1 MGIERGGEGFSELG
15 GGASEIVADT
25 VKGPL
30 SMVFQDGSAVVFPK
44 NFSPIQESGVV
55 LGGNAALVSTQEGS
69 SGGLVGEDPLSNKDF
84 TKLTEFSRF
93 LGMRIEDLKKK
104 SGLC

>member
-1 MGIERGGEGFSELG
+1 MGIEQGGEVFSEPG

-44 NFSPIQESGVV
+44 NFSPIQESRVV
-55 LGGNAALVSTQEGS
+55 LGGNAASVSTKRGVPAAW
-69 SGGLVGEDPLSNKDF
+69 LVRIPFQTKTSPSLLNLADF
-84 TKLTEFSRF
+84 WECKLRV
-93 LGMRIEDLKKK
+93 
-104 SGLC
+104 

>member
-1 MGIERGGEGFSELG
+1 MERGGEGFSEPG

-55 LGGNAALVSTQEGS
+55 LGGNAAVVSTQEGS
-69 SGGLVGEDPLSNKDF
+69 SSGLVGEDPLSNKDF

-93 LGMRIEDLKKK
+93 LGMRIEGLKKK